1 MLSDTEE
8 IQKLEELIG
17 SVEDLPTLPGVV
29 AKISKM
35 TVCPQTNAAD
45 IGKLISNDPALSS
58 KILRLVNSSY
68 YGFPRR
74 ISSVTKAI
82 VLLGF
87 SKVKNMAI
95 SASVVDLFRTTA
107 DVEGFDFVVFWQH
120 AVATAVAAEVI
131 AKAKAP
137 HIADDAFVGGLLSNI
152 GKVLLASTIPKRYSF
167 TLATARKNH
176 LFVSEAE
183 EETLGTTSGRAASLL
198 AEAWNFPE
206 LLTETLRFIDHPE
219 NMRRNTEVVDVVH
232 IASCM
237 VGSLGHLGSGEQI
250 VPMVSV
256 QSWRNLKLDEQGI
269 TELANEFL
277 QTFETASA
285 ILELA
290 NQ

>member
-1 MLSDTEE
+1 MQSESE
-8 IQKLEELIG
+8 QIQKLEELIG

-29 AKISKM
+29 ARISQM
-35 TVCPQTNAAD
+35 TVSPQTNAAD

-107 DVEGFDFVVFWQH
+107 DVDGFDFVVFWRH
-120 AVATAVAAEVI
+120 AVACAVAAEAI
-131 AKAKAP
+131 AKAKSP
-137 HIADDAFVGGLLSNI
+137 QIADDAFVGGLLSNI
-152 GKVLLASTIPKRYSF
+152 GKVLLASQIPKRYSA
-167 TLATARKNH
+167 TLSLARKNK

-183 EETLGTTSGRAASLL
+183 EETLGATSNRAASML

-206 LLTETLRFIDHPE
+206 ALTETLRYVYDPE
-219 NMRRNTEVVDVVH
+219 SMRRNTEIVDVVH
-232 IASCM
+232 IANCI
-237 VGSLGHLGSGEQI
+237 VGALGHLGSGEQTA
-250 VPMVSV
+250 PLVSP
-256 QSWRNLKLDEQGI
+256 QAWRNLKLDERGVV
-269 TELANEFL
+269 ELIHEF
-277 QTFETASA
+277 QKVFSTAGA

-290 NQ
+290 N